1 MMATKA
7 SIKVKR
13 VIRETPDAITLEL
26 EQHQIIAR
34 YQPGQFLN
42 FFLEIDGKEVVR
54 QYSFSSTALLNET
67 PGVTIKKV
75 DGGLA
80 SNYLIDH
87 TKSGDSVM
95 VSAPGGRFT
104 TTFGKDRN
112 VLMIAGGSG
121 ITPLFS
127 ILKSILSKESGSKVT
142 LLYANKD
149 YESIIFRNELE
160 SLQRQYGRL
169 HVTHFLSVQDTA
181 IDTHLDIKYRRINQ
195 SDLQKQL
202 ANTAS
207 HPEVFLCGPDSLMNF
222 SSESLTTFGITPES
236 IRTEAFTGYGETS
249 TNDNR
254 QRQSEINIQNLDGKL
269 ISFLADQNKPILQS
283 ALEAGIRLPHSCKEA
298 MCGTCKIRLTSGKI
312 NMKANYA
319 LPDDELDDG
328 YVLLCSGFPE
338 SDILDM
344 MYG

>member
-1 MMATKA
+1 MKA
-7 SIKVKR
+7 SIKVKK
-13 VIRETPDAITLEL
+13 VIRETPDAMTLEL
-26 EQHQIIAR
+26 EQHQMIAR

-42 FFLEIDGKEVVR
+42 FFLDIDGKEVVR

-67 PGVTIKKV
+67 PGVTIKRV
-75 DGGLA
+75 AGGLA

-87 TKSGDSVM
+87 TKAGDSVM
-95 VSAPGGRFT
+95 VSDPGGRFT

-142 LLYANKD
+142 LLYASKD
-149 YESIIFRNELE
+149 YESIIFRKELE
-160 SLQRQYGRL
+160 ALQQRYNGL
-169 HVTHFLSVQDTA
+169 HVTHFLSVQETI
-181 IDTHLDIKYRRINQ
+181 IDTHLDLKYRRMNQ
-195 SDLQKQL
+195 SDLQHHVAAGHL
-202 ANTAS
+202 
-207 HPEVFLCGPDSLMNF
+207 EVFICGPDSLMNF
-222 SSESLTTFGITPES
+222 SSESLTTFGIAPET
-236 IRTEAFTGYGETS
+236 IRTEAFTGYGETAAH
-249 TNDNR
+249 DNR
-254 QRQSEINIQNLDGKL
+254 QSQSTINIHNLDGKA

-283 ALEAGIRLPHSCKEA
+283 ALEAGIKLPHSCKEA

-338 SDILDM
+338 SDILDL